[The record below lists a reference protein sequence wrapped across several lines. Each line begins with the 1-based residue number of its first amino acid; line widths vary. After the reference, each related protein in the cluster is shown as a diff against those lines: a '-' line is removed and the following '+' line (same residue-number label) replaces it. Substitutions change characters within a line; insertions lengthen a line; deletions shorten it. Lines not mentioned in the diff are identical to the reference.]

1 MKTRIIYLCLLVI
14 FSTTGCIS
22 KNARKGINGNKNIV
36 TRTIQVDDFEEIHLG
51 SNIESAKSINPF
63 NKKNRAIC
71 NYTQTDGASSLE
83 ISMDENL
90 FDLLDIEN
98 KDHKLIIKAKSG
110 KKICPTHLV
119 LNTSSKNLKEAG
131 ISGSIDF
138 IADQPLQLTNTSFYI
153 SGVGD
158 VKLADLSCDT
168 FKVAISG
175 VGNIYLNGNIKKG
188 KYSVSGVGH
197 VYAFD
202 CPVEDLECEVSGV
215 GGMEVN
221 ATQKLDASTSGVGSV
236 KYKGNPEHTQK
247 SASGG
252 GKINIGY
259 IFPLA
264 GHYIPHNV
272 RTFLDQEEN
281 KNVAFSFWQNHTPAI
296 AQKVKSG
303 ELDLGFGGF
312 LKRDDMEFFPLIQQP
327 LVIVSPEQHPIA
339 DEPEV
344 PLVKLTRYPVIG
356 YDRASWMG
364 AYTGHL
370 YRKYQ
375 LHPNIIMECPDEYS
389 IVALVRE
396 NFGIALMPRTDI
408 LEQADG
414 IRIHTL
420 KGLEIYHQTF
430 MFWMKNRYRLPAV
443 ERFTEYMKQHAD
455 IIEESRNDSENVSKV
470 YLKDIVNF

>member
-1 MKTRIIYLCLLVI
+1 MTLNQILYFRKVARLENYHQAAEELY
-14 FSTTGCIS
+14 IS
-22 KNARKGINGNKNIV
+22 QPSLSRSMAALESELGITLFEKKGRGV
-36 TRTIQVDDFEEIHLG
+36 V
-51 SNIESAKSINPF
+51 
-63 NKKNRAIC
+63 
-71 NYTQTDGASSLE
+71 
-83 ISMDENL
+83 
-90 FDLLDIEN
+90 
-98 KDHKLIIKAKSG
+98 
-110 KKICPTHLV
+110 
-119 LNTSSKNLKEAG
+119 
-131 ISGSIDF
+131 
-138 IADQPLQLTNTSFYI
+138 LTNAGRLFLEHADRI
-153 SGVGD
+153 AGD
-158 VKLADLSCDT
+158 CDI
-168 FKVAISG
+168 AA
-175 VGNIYLNGNIKKG
+175 G
-188 KYSVSGVGH
+188 KMK
-197 VYAFD
+197 
-202 CPVEDLECEVSGV
+202 EL
-215 GGMEVN
+215 
-221 ATQKLDASTSGVGSV
+221 
-236 KYKGNPEHTQK
+236 
-247 SASGG
+247 ASGG

-272 RTFLDQEEN
+272 RTFLDKEEN

-303 ELDLGFGGF
+303 ELDLGFGDF

-420 KGLEIYHQTF
+420 NGLEIYHQTF

>member
-1 MKTRIIYLCLLVI
+1 MTLNQILYFRKVARLENYHQAAEELY
-14 FSTTGCIS
+14 IS
-22 KNARKGINGNKNIV
+22 QPSLSRSMAALESELGITLFEKKGRGV
-36 TRTIQVDDFEEIHLG
+36 V
-51 SNIESAKSINPF
+51 
-63 NKKNRAIC
+63 
-71 NYTQTDGASSLE
+71 
-83 ISMDENL
+83 
-90 FDLLDIEN
+90 
-98 KDHKLIIKAKSG
+98 
-110 KKICPTHLV
+110 
-119 LNTSSKNLKEAG
+119 
-131 ISGSIDF
+131 
-138 IADQPLQLTNTSFYI
+138 LTNAGRLFLEHADRI
-153 SGVGD
+153 AGD
-158 VKLADLSCDT
+158 CDI
-168 FKVAISG
+168 AA
-175 VGNIYLNGNIKKG
+175 G
-188 KYSVSGVGH
+188 KMK
-197 VYAFD
+197 
-202 CPVEDLECEVSGV
+202 EL
-215 GGMEVN
+215 
-221 ATQKLDASTSGVGSV
+221 
-236 KYKGNPEHTQK
+236 
-247 SASGG
+247 ASGG

-312 LKRDDMEFFPLIQQP
+312 LKRDDMEFF
-327 LVIVSPEQHPIA
+327 
-339 DEPEV
+339 
-344 PLVKLTRYPVIG
+344 PVIG

-455 IIEESRNDSENVSKV
+455 IIEKSRNDSENVSKV